1 MYTETVQNDLEKVS
15 FFKRIEET
23 EDENLSEILTS
34 KYKKPS

>member
-1 MYTETVQNDLEKVS
+1 MYTETVKNDLDKVS